1 MKFLKEESI
10 TAKKVIVRG
19 DLDVPLENGQI
30 EDATRIEKT
39 VGTLKNLLNNQ
50 NQIFLIS
57 HVGRPKGRDQ
67 NFSFK
72 LLLPKL
78 EELLGEKVAFKED
91 FDQPAEGKI
100 VLLENLRFWPEEEA
114 NDPEFAKKLASFGEI
129 YVNECFSVA
138 HRNHASVAFL
148 PTFLPCYAGLELGM
162 EVTELQKILE
172 NPERPLVAIIGG
184 AKLETKLP
192 AITNLA
198 KVADKVLVGGR
209 LMFELGE
216 TTLPENVLVATDNI
230 DQKDIGPESVELF
243 KKEIDKA
250 KMIVWNGPLGLFEE
264 KEYSLGTK
272 KVAKMVADSVAY
284 SLVGG
289 GDTIA
294 ALKEIGM
301 LDKVDFVSVGGGAM
315 LEFLEGKKLPA
326 LVALGFYRV

>member
-1 MKFLKEESI
+1 MKFLKDENI
-10 TAKKVIVRG
+10 TAKKVIARG

-39 VGTLKNLLNNQ
+39 IPTLKNLLDNQ
-50 NQIFLIS
+50 NQVFLIS
-57 HVGRPKGRDQ
+57 HVGRPEGRDPKL
-67 NFSFK
+67 SFK

-78 EELLGEKVAFKED
+78 EELLGERVVLQED
-91 FDQPAEGKI
+91 FAQTVSGKI
-100 VLLENLRFWPEEEA
+100 VLFENLRFWSEEEA
-114 NDPEFAKKLASFGEI
+114 NDLEFAKKLASYGEV

-138 HRNHASVAFL
+138 HRNHASVALL
-148 PTFLPCYAGLELGM
+148 PTLLPAYAGLELGK
-162 EVTELQKILE
+162 EVTELKKILE

-198 KVADKVLVGGR
+198 KVADKVLVGGK
-209 LMFELGE
+209 LMFEIGDSA
-216 TTLPENVLVATDNI
+216 LPENVVVATDDI
-230 DQKDIGPESVELF
+230 DQKDIGPLSLELF
-243 KKEIDKA
+243 KKEIEKA
-250 KMIVWNGPLGLFEE
+250 RMIVWNGPVGLFEE
-264 KEYSLGTK
+264 SQYALGTK
-272 KVAKMVADSVAY
+272 KLAEMVANSSAY

-301 LDKVDFVSVGGGAM
+301 LQKIDFVSVGGGAM

-326 LVALGFYRV
+326 LMALGFYE

>member
-1 MKFLKEESI
+1 M
-10 TAKKVIVRG
+10 
-19 DLDVPLENGQI
+19 PLENGQI

-39 VGTLKNLLNNQ
+39 IGTLKKLLDNQ

-57 HVGRPKGRDQ
+57 HVGRPSGRDPK
-67 NFSFK
+67 FSFE
-72 LLLPKL
+72 LILPKL
-78 EELLGEKVAFKED
+78 EELLGEKVVLKED
-91 FDQPAEGKI
+91 FDQSVEGKV
-100 VLLENLRFWPEEEA
+100 VLFENLRFWPEEEA
-114 NDPEFAKKLASFGEI
+114 NDLEFAQKLARFGEV

-138 HRNHASVAFL
+138 HRNHASVALL
-148 PTFLPCYAGLELGM
+148 PTLLPAYAGLELGR
-162 EVTELQKILE
+162 EVKELHRILE
-172 NPERPLVAIIGG
+172 NPARPLVAIIGG

-198 KVADKVLVGGR
+198 RVADKVLVGGK

-216 TTLPENVLVATDNI
+216 TKLPENVLVATDSI

-250 KMIVWNGPLGLFEE
+250 KTIVWNGPLGLFEE
-264 KEYSLGTK
+264 KEHSLGTK
-272 KVAKMVADSVAY
+272 KVAELVASSTAY

-301 LDKVDFVSVGGGAM
+301 LEKVDFVSVGGGAM

-326 LVALGFYRV
+326 LQALGYYD